1 MRQREKIQEMLW
13 AVGGRGKFEVT
24 KMNIGIISDTHGN
37 LSRQALQALEG
48 VSRILHAG
56 DIGGPEVLTQLERVA
71 PVTAVRGNTDGAWAR
86 EIPLTEM
93 LTLGHKTIYILH
105 DLFAL
110 DLEPAAAG
118 IDLVIS
124 GHTHRAESRIVKDI
138 VYFNPGTASV
148 PRHGG
153 PLTVGRI
160 RISTNGI
167 HPDIIQI
174 G

>member
-1 MRQREKIQEMLW
+1 MAEYLNYRHFRHYRHLMNL
-13 AVGGRGKFEVT
+13 EV
-24 KMNIGIISDTHGN
+24 GIISDTHGN
-37 LSRQALQALEG
+37 LSRQALKALEG
-48 VSRILHAG
+48 VSHILHAG
-56 DIGGPEVLTQLERVA
+56 DIGGPEVLAHLRQVA

-93 LTLGHKTIYILH
+93 LTLGHITIYILH
-105 DLFAL
+105 DLFTL
-110 DLEPAAAG
+110 DLESAAAG

-124 GHTHRAESRIVKDI
+124 GHTHRAESRVVKGI

-148 PRHGG
+148 SRHGG

-160 RISTNGI
+160 RIATDGI
-167 HPDIIQI
+167 HPDIVQI